1 MIFSNRSLD
10 YVLLILLFGLVTE
23 PVLAQPR
30 QPVDFEGFRTALN
43 EAQSDDEKLESYIS
57 FSFTEFRNI
66 PDSLFKIAQEVET
79 LEPESIS
86 KKEAYQNFI
95 LAFAWRQSNSDSSR
109 YYAEQA
115 SSQLKS
121 LNSHLHYLR
130 SLNLLGT
137 EYARY
142 GNTLNAEATFI
153 QALDYQSEN
162 NVTDY
167 PEHFF
172 YGNLGNIYSRVG
184 AYDLAIEM
192 YSRVL
197 ENTDR
202 PSDRCNIQAT
212 LASNLAKVEDYDEA
226 IKILTPCIDEE
237 SLIPPIASIVRS
249 NMSQILID
257 SGDIDSGLDYLEQA
271 ATISY
276 DNRVPNMDLAHQVRL
291 GRLYLD
297 QGMIDEAEAIQSK
310 ITEDR
315 FRSGPP
321 NIVIDKHLFLSQ
333 LSSFQDD
340 FEAVLEHTNR
350 AIEIAGQMN
359 MNHLL
364 GDIYSLRSMAYL
376 ELDNLDNALKASNRQ
391 VELTTDISRKKED
404 QELANAKV
412 RHQLIQYE
420 TELASS
426 QIVLNDLYN
435 QLGIVGTLFVLVS
448 LGSGFLYY
456 RYSSSKTERAQ
467 ALEKLSKS
475 EARRRELEQAIK
487 KQKEIFKKKD
497 TQVFVH
503 INSNLML
510 AVEDIRYIQSDG
522 NYVRIYLAD
531 LNKPPILERC
541 TLKHCE
547 SILPE
552 DYFRKVHRS
561 TIVNLLHI
569 VQIEGEHLTLKD
581 GTKLKMARRVKKEFF
596 T

>member
-1 MIFSNRSLD
+1 MFANRSLD
-10 YVLLILLFGLVTE
+10 YVLLILLIGFITE
-23 PVLAQPR
+23 PVLAQPG
-30 QPVDFEGFRTALN
+30 QPVDFEAFRTALD

-57 FSFTEFRNI
+57 FSFTEFRNK
-66 PDSLFKIAQEVET
+66 PDSLFKIAQEVEN
-79 LEPESIS
+79 LQPASVS
-86 KKEAYQNFI
+86 KKEAYRNFI

-109 YYAEQA
+109 FYAKQA
-115 SSQLKS
+115 SEQLKD
-121 LNSHLHYLR
+121 LNSHLNYLR

-153 QALDYQSEN
+153 QALDYQSEHS
-162 NVTDY
+162 VDDY

-184 AYDLAIEM
+184 AYDLAIKM
-192 YSRVL
+192 YSQVL

-212 LASNLAKVEDYDEA
+212 LASNLAKVEDFNRAVET
-226 IKILTPCIDEE
+226 LTPCINEE
-237 SLIPPIASIVRS
+237 SLIPPIASIVHS
-249 NMSQILID
+249 NMSLILID
-257 SGDIDSGLDYLEQA
+257 SGDISSGLKYLEKA
-271 ATISY
+271 AAISY
-276 DNRVPNMDLAHQVRL
+276 DNRVPNMEIAHQVRL
-291 GRLYLD
+291 GRLYLE
-297 QGMIDEAEAIQSK
+297 QGMIDQAKAIETK
-310 ITEDR
+310 IMEDR
-315 FRSGPP
+315 FRAGPP
-321 NIVIDKHLFLSQ
+321 NIMIDKYLFLSQ
-333 LSSFQDD
+333 LSSSQND
-340 FEAVLEHTNR
+340 FDAVLEHTNR

-359 MNHLL
+359 LNHLL
-364 GDIYSLRSMAYL
+364 GDIYSLRSRAYL

-426 QIVLNDLYN
+426 QIVLNDLSN
-435 QLGIVGTLFVLVS
+435 RLGIVGSLLFLIS

-456 RYSSSKTERAQ
+456 RYSSSKTERAH
-467 ALEKLSKS
+467 AIKKLSES
-475 EARRRELEQAIK
+475 EARRKELEQAIK

-522 NYVRIYLAD
+522 NYVRIFLAD
-531 LNKPPILERC
+531 ENKPPILERC

-569 VQIEGEHLTLKD
+569 IQIEGEHLTLKD
-581 GTKLKMARRVKKEFF
+581 GTRLKMARRIKKEFF

>member
-1 MIFSNRSLD
+1 MMFSIRSLD
-10 YVLLILLFGLVTE
+10 FVLLVFLFGIISET
-23 PVLAQPR
+23 VLAQPR
-30 QPVDFEGFRTALN
+30 QPVDFEGFRTALD

-66 PDSLFKIAQEVET
+66 PDSLFKIAQEVEV
-79 LEPESIS
+79 LEPLSVS
-86 KKEAYQNFI
+86 KKDAYRNFI

-109 YYAEQA
+109 YYAQKA
-115 SSQLKS
+115 SAQLKD
-121 LNSHLHYLR
+121 LNSHLNYLR

-153 QALDYQSEN
+153 QALDYQSEHS
-162 NVTDY
+162 VTDY

-197 ENTDR
+197 ENTQR

-212 LASNLAKVEDYDEA
+212 LASNLAKVEDFDGA
-226 IKILTPCIDEE
+226 IERLTPCINEE
-237 SLIPPIASIVRS
+237 NLIPPIASIVRS

-257 SGDIDSGLDYLEQA
+257 SGDINSGLEYLEQA
-271 ATISY
+271 ADISY
-276 DNRVPNMDLAHQVRL
+276 ENRVPNMELAHQIRL
-291 GRLYLD
+291 GSLYLE
-297 QGMIDEAEAIQSK
+297 QGLMDEAEEVEIR
-310 ITEDR
+310 ILGDR

-321 NIVIDKHLFLSQ
+321 NILIDKHMFLARLNNLRSDY
-333 LSSFQDD
+333 DD
-340 FEAVLEHTNR
+340 VLLHTNR
-350 AIEIAGQMN
+350 AIALARQMN
-359 MNHLL
+359 MTHLL
-364 GDIYSLRSMAYL
+364 KDVYSLQSGAYFG
-376 ELDNLDNALKASNRQ
+376 LDNLDDALKASNRQ
-391 VELTTDISRKKED
+391 IELTSEISRKKED

-426 QIVLNDLYN
+426 QLVLNDLSN
-435 QLGIVGTLFVLVS
+435 RLGIVGSLLFLLS

-456 RYSSSKTERAQ
+456 RYSNSKTERAH
-467 ALEKLSKS
+467 AIKKLSES
-475 EARRRELEQAIK
+475 EARRKELEQAIK
-487 KQKEIFKKKD
+487 KQKEIFQKKD
-497 TQVFVH
+497 TQIFVH
-503 INSNLML
+503 ISSNLML

-531 LNKPPILERC
+531 ENKPPILERC

-547 SILPE
+547 SILPD
-552 DYFRKVHRS
+552 DYFRKIHRS
-561 TIVNLLHI
+561 TIVNLLHV
-569 VQIEGEHLTLKD
+569 VQVEGDQLMLKD
-581 GTKLKMARRVKKEFF
+581 GTTLKMARRIKKEFF

>member
-1 MIFSNRSLD
+1 MMFSNRSLN
-10 YVLLILLFGLVTE
+10 YVLLILLIGFITE
-23 PVLAQPR
+23 PILAQPG
-30 QPVDFEGFRTALN
+30 QPVDFEAFRTALD
-43 EAQSDDEKLESYIS
+43 EAPSDDEKLESYIS
-57 FSFTEFRNI
+57 FSFTEFRNK
-66 PDSLFKIAQEVET
+66 PDSLFKIAQEVENLQQAT
-79 LEPESIS
+79 VS
-86 KKEAYQNFI
+86 KKEAYRNFI

-109 YYAEQA
+109 FYAKQA
-115 SSQLKS
+115 SEQLKD
-121 LNSHLHYLR
+121 LNSHLNYLR

-153 QALDYQSEN
+153 QALDYQSEHS
-162 NVTDY
+162 VDDY

-212 LASNLAKVEDYDEA
+212 LASNLAKVEDFNRAVET
-226 IKILTPCIDEE
+226 LTPCINEE
-237 SLIPPIASIVRS
+237 KLIPPIASIVHS
-249 NMSQILID
+249 NMSLILID
-257 SGDIDSGLDYLEQA
+257 SGDISSGLEYLEKA
-271 ATISY
+271 ADISY
-276 DNRVPNMDLAHQVRL
+276 ENRVPNMELAHQVRL
-291 GRLYLD
+291 GRLYLE
-297 QGMIDEAEAIQSK
+297 QGMIDQAEAIESK
-310 ITEDR
+310 IMEDR

-321 NIVIDKHLFLSQ
+321 NIMIDKYLFLSQ
-333 LSSFQDD
+333 LSSFQND
-340 FEAVLEHTNR
+340 FFAVLEHTNR

-359 MNHLL
+359 LNHLL
-364 GDIYSLRSMAYL
+364 GDIYSLRSRAYL

-391 VELTTDISRKKED
+391 VELTTDISRKKEG

-435 QLGIVGTLFVLVS
+435 QLGIIGTLFVLVS

-456 RYSSSKTERAQ
+456 RYSSSKTERAH
-467 ALEKLSKS
+467 AIKKLSES
-475 EARRRELEQAIK
+475 EARRKELEQAIK

-510 AVEDIRYIQSDG
+510 AVEDIRYMQSDG

-531 LNKPPILERC
+531 KNKPPILERC

-581 GTKLKMARRVKKEFF
+581 GTRLKMARRAKKEFF

>member
-1 MIFSNRSLD
+1 MFSIRSLCFF
-10 YVLLILLFGLVTE
+10 LLTLLFCFITE

-43 EAQSDDEKLESYIS
+43 DAQSDDEKLESYIS

-66 PDSLFKIAQEVET
+66 PDSLFKIAQEVEA
-79 LEPESIS
+79 LEPESLS

-95 LAFAWRQSNSDSSR
+95 LAFAWRQSNPDSSR
-109 YYAEQA
+109 YYAERA
-115 SSQLKS
+115 SSQLES
-121 LNSHLHYLR
+121 LNSHLNYLR
-130 SLNLLGT
+130 SLNLLGS

-142 GNTLNAEATFI
+142 GNTLDAEATFI
-153 QALDYQSEN
+153 QALNYQSEHDVN
-162 NVTDY
+162 DY

-192 YSRVL
+192 YIRVL
-197 ENTDR
+197 EKTDR
-202 PSDRCNIQAT
+202 TSDRCNIQAT

-226 IKILTPCIDEE
+226 IKTLTPCIDEE
-237 SLIPPIASIVRS
+237 TLIPPIASIVRS
-249 NMSQILID
+249 NMSRILVD
-257 SGDIDSGLDYLEQA
+257 SGDIDSGLKFLEQA
-271 ATISY
+271 AAISY
-276 DNRVPNMDLAHQVRL
+276 ENRVPNMDLAHQVRL
-291 GRLYLD
+291 GRLYLEQD
-297 QGMIDEAEAIQSK
+297 MLDEAEEIE
-310 ITEDR
+310 IRILDDR

-321 NIVIDKHLFLSQ
+321 NILIDKHLFLTE
-333 LSSFQDD
+333 LSSLRGDYDD
-340 FEAVLEHTNR
+340 VLAHSNR
-350 AIEIAGQMN
+350 AIALARQMK
-359 MNHLL
+359 MTHLL
-364 GDIYSLRSMAYL
+364 KDVYSQRSRAYYGL
-376 ELDNLDNALKASNRQ
+376 NNLDDALKASNQ
-391 VELTTDISRKKED
+391 QIELTTDNSRQKED

-426 QIVLNDLYN
+426 QTVLNNVSN
-435 QLGIVGTLFVLVS
+435 QLGVVGSLFLLLS

-456 RYSSSKTERAQ
+456 RYSSSKTERAH
-467 ALEKLSKS
+467 AIKKLSES
-475 EARRRELEQAIK
+475 EARRKELEQAIK
-487 KQKEIFKKKD
+487 KQKEIFDKKD

-503 INSNLML
+503 INSSLML

-522 NYVRIYLAD
+522 NYVRIFLAD
-531 LNKPPILERC
+531 EDKPPILERC

-581 GTKLKMARRVKKEFF
+581 GTRLKMARRAKKEFF